1 MIWRRGKKSVPPC
14 PSPGIGIQV
23 DYGWV
28 CVTQVSKFGPIKIKK
43 IHPILGLG
51 QFIVNNQAMASV
63 QVYPLNVVRIV
74 SNIDALF
81 EFGIFNLCR

>member
-1 MIWRRGKKSVPPC
+1 MIWRRGKKSVPPF

-43 IHPILGLG
+43 STL
-51 QFIVNNQAMASV
+51 S
-63 QVYPLNVVRIV
+63 
-74 SNIDALF
+74 
-81 EFGIFNLCR
+81 

>member
-28 CVTQVSKFGPIKIKK
+28 CVTQVSKFGSIKIKK
-43 IHPILGLG
+43 NPP
-51 QFIVNNQAMASV
+51 
-63 QVYPLNVVRIV
+63 YPRIGT
-74 SNIDALF
+74 IY
-81 EFGIFNLCR
+81 CQ

>member
-1 MIWRRGKKSVPPC
+1 MCPC

-23 DYGWV
+23 DFGWV
-28 CVTQVSKFGPIKIKK
+28 CVTQVSKFGPIKKK
-43 IHPILGLG
+43 TLHPILGLG
-51 QFIVNNQAMASV
+51 QYVVNNQTMASV
-63 QVYPLNVVRIV
+63 LVYPVNVVRIV